1 MNAIEIERK
10 VLLGKIEAIELLFW
24 KYKEDNGQ
32 SVDKVFASAYGVIE
46 EELRGQ
52 LEELPKV

>member
-1 MNAIEIERK
+1 MNDTEIEKK
-10 VLLGKIEAIELLFW
+10 VIKAKIEAIELLFW

-52 LEELPKV
+52 LEELSKV